1 MSYHRGC
8 GFVCE
13 KPWITPAVAGTG
25 WRWEVEKVRLEG
37 LGEERWMFHRGA
49 SVKQRP
55 LRATPSILVFT
66 PQPMG
71 PTAEA
76 PQPGGCAAYGCEL
89 NGNLEYGESFVN
101 KPRNGNESWVDL
113 MQLSVKMG
121 DAA

>member
-1 MSYHRGC
+1 
-8 GFVCE
+8 
-13 KPWITPAVAGTG
+13 
-25 WRWEVEKVRLEG
+25 
-37 LGEERWMFHRGA
+37 MFHRGA

-101 KPRNGNESWVDL
+101 KPDVLKRPTGKKSFLAMVLNALPAKQGDFQSIAVVLKCPKPKENGV
-113 MQLSVKMG
+113 MVPKG
-121 DAA
+121 